1 VINKED
7 LLMDFTDEQRELI
20 DKYRD
25 INTDHNWWDSTFD
38 YWTEQLM
45 EKGIDADDF
54 AFSGFWSQ
62 GDGASFCGRI
72 NVAQFLK
79 AHNLEQE
86 YPAALFFA
94 VGDEISGKLTRRG
107 SHYSHENTVEL
118 TLYDDLLNSYDD
130 DDLRC
135 DVYESMANEYYGSEL
150 KSLEEAV
157 ISICRGYMRD
167 IYRELEQE
175 YEYLTS
181 DSAVW
186 ETIEANELH
195 LEVA

>member
-1 VINKED
+1 
-7 LLMDFTDEQRELI
+7 MDFTDEQRELI

-25 INTDHNWWDSTFD
+25 INTDHNWWDSTYD
-38 YWTEQLM
+38 YWTETLL
-45 EKGIDADDF
+45 EKGIDPDDF

-72 NVAQFLK
+72 NMAQFLK

-86 YPAALFFA
+86 YPAATFFA
-94 VGDEISGKLTRRG
+94 VGNEISAKLFRRG
-107 SHYSHENTVEL
+107 SHYSHENTVDVQI
-118 TLYDDLLNSYDD
+118 YDDMMNVFDD
-130 DDLRC
+130 DDLRS
-135 DVYESMANEYYGSEL
+135 DVYDMMTTEFNNEESTKLDED
-150 KSLEEAV
+150 V
-157 ISICRGYMRD
+157 ISICRGYMRQ
-167 IYRELEQE
+167 IYRDLEKE

-181 DSAVW
+181 DQAVW

>member
-1 VINKED
+1 
-7 LLMDFTDEQRELI
+7 MDFTDEQRELI
-20 DKYRD
+20 EKHRD
-25 INTDHNWWDSTFD
+25 INVEHINWWDSTFD
-38 YWTEQLM
+38 YFAEEMLL
-45 EKGIDADDF
+45 KGIDPDDF

-72 NVAQFLK
+72 DMALFMK

-86 YPAALFFA
+86 YQAAYFFA
-94 VGDEISGKLTRRG
+94 VEDEISAKLYRQGTR
-107 SHYSHENTVEL
+107 YSHENTVDIQI
-118 TLYDDLLNSYDD
+118 YDDIMNHYED

-135 DVYESMANEYYGSEL
+135 SVHSIMEHEYCDNL
-150 KSLEEAV
+150 ADFEEAV
-157 ISICRGYMRD
+157 IKICRGHMRD
-167 IYRELEQE
+167 LYKSLEKE

-181 DSAVW
+181 DEAVW